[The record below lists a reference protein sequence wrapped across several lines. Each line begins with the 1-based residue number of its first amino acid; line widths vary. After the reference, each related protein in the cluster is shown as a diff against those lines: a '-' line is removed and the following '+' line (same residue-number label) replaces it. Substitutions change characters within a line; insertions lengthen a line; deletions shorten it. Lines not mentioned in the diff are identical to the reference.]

1 MKKRKDIR
9 LNVIE
14 ELSRRYPEAL
24 TAIPHKIKP
33 IIDDFE
39 VEIFKDIGS
48 MPRQLKRDV
57 YSAISW
63 YRMRSS
69 YLVALISERGKVNIK
84 GEVADQVTLVEKIEA
99 REELKRRGLWTSRLN
114 KLLKA
119 RTGRIEVTRGEI

>member
-24 TAIPHKIKP
+24 TVIPHKIKP